1 MEEIYKDIEGYEN
14 LYQISNYGNVKSLI
28 SGKIRKLSKDRYGY
42 LFIALSKNDVKKQYK
57 VHRLVAEAFIPNPNN
72 YPQVNHKDEDK
83 KNNAASNLEWC
94 TAKYNANYGTAI
106 QRRLLTEKQNPK
118 RKEIIDKRR
127 KSNTNHQNT
136 SKQVL
141 CVETGVVYPSTHQ
154 IERELGFYQ
163 QNISNA
169 CTGKYK
175 QAYGYTW
182 RYV

>member
-1 MEEIYKDIEGYEN
+1 MEIWKEIEGYEALYEVSN
-14 LYQISNYGNVKSLI
+14 LGNVKSLKRN
-28 SGKIRKLSKDRYGY
+28 KIRKLSKDRYGY

-57 VHRLVAEAFIPNPNN
+57 IHRLVAQAFIENPNN
-72 YPQVNHKDEDK
+72 YEEVNHKDEDK
-83 KNNAASNLEWC
+83 TNNKVENLEWC
-94 TAKYNANYGTAI
+94 NHKYNANYGTAI